1 MNSMNDLIIR
11 YIEGSLD
18 DKEKTMFEAELK
30 NSLSLQN
37 ELSKYRNV
45 YKEFSGYKNILTD
58 DDYFRNMVPRFRSK
72 LPGKLKRFPLQRVAF
87 VSAASMIV
95 VMFLFLLLNKTH
107 FTPNITENLNE
118 HELSE
123 LLDKFS
129 SDVLPAEFSDDI
141 TIDSTVNALYL
152 NELNISPETESYYFA
167 DRKSD
172 VPTLVKDIND
182 EEADNI
188 YNEIINKKYF

>member
-1 MNSMNDLIIR
+1 MNLKNDLILR
-11 YIEGSLD
+11 YIDGNLLGE
-18 DKEKTMFEAELK
+18 EKIRFEAELK
-30 NSLSLQN
+30 NSLSLQKKI
-37 ELSKYRNV
+37 SKYRNV
-45 YKEFSGYKNILTD
+45 CNRFSAYKDIPAD

-87 VSAASMIV
+87 VSAASVIV
-95 VMFLFLLLNKTH
+95 VMFLFLLLNRTNQI
-107 FTPNITENLNE
+107 PNITDSLND
-118 HELSE
+118 HELTE
-123 LLDKFS
+123 LWDKFS
-129 SDVLPAEFSDDI
+129 SDVLPAEYSADI
-141 TIDSTVNALYL
+141 TIDSTINALYL